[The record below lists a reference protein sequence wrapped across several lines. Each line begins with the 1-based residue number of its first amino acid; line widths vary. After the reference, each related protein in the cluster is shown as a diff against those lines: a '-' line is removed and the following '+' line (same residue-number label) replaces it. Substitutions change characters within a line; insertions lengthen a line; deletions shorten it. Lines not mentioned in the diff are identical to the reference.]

1 MRTQQIG
8 LNELNGLNYFDGFAL
23 LLNPS
28 YIYYFMNKRI
38 MGLVVLS
45 IFFLTMETSNGAGW
59 YNNSWTKRKAI
70 TITGSAAGAQ
80 TNFQV
85 QVAVSYDSDMQ
96 TDFDDIRFTDSVGT
110 TLIDHW
116 LETKT
121 NSSSATFWVEA
132 PNIPASPSTVTIYL
146 YYGNAS
152 VSSASN
158 GDNTFLFFD
167 DFEGSSL
174 DFTNK
179 WEEPV
184 VSGGTYNATV
194 SDSVFHQQSTSG
206 YYKVRTD
213 TTKVD
218 LPINIVVEQKLKIGT
233 YADSANTNRNRF
245 LIGNV
250 TLSGVSDQ
258 GVFDNS
264 SNQTIQYYW
273 GAYTGTA
280 TTLDTWLRNVRKVYG
295 TTGANSST
303 YEWTTYIYS
312 TGATEFSRSV
322 TATTTTPVRVGL
334 PSGDSGQGMD
344 LYTDWVF
351 VRKYASS
358 EPSVGTAGA
367 EETSAGN
374 FFLLLE

>member
-1 MRTQQIG
+1 
-8 LNELNGLNYFDGFAL
+8 
-23 LLNPS
+23 
-28 YIYYFMNKRI
+28 MNKRT
-38 MGLVVLS
+38 MGFVVLS

-59 YNNSWTKRKAI
+59 YNNSWTKRKAV

-80 TNFQV
+80 ANFQV
-85 QVAVSYDSDMQ
+85 QVTVSYDNDMQ
-96 TDFDDIRFTDSVGT
+96 ADFDDIRFTDSDGT

-121 NSSSATFWVEA
+121 DSSSATFWVEV
-132 PNIPASPSTVTIYL
+132 PNIPASPSTVTMYL

-179 WEEPV
+179 WELAA
-184 VSGGTYNATV
+184 SGGTYNATV
-194 SDSVFHQQSTSG
+194 SGGVFRQYATSG
-206 YYKVRTD
+206 EYKVRTD

-218 LPINIVVEQKLKIGT
+218 IPINIVVEQKFKIGT
-233 YADSANTNRNRF
+233 YADSANTNRNRL

-250 TLSGVSDQ
+250 TLSGVSDHSIS
-258 GVFDNS
+258 DKS
-264 SNQTIQYYW
+264 SSPTAPTVQYYW
-273 GAYTGTA
+273 GSFTGTA

-295 TTGANSST
+295 TTGANNST

-322 TATTTTPVRVGL
+322 TATTTTPVRAAIL
-334 PSGDSGQGMD
+334 MGDPGQGGD
-344 LYTDWVF
+344 IYTDWIF

-374 FFLLLE
+374 FFLLFE